1 MPLFWTMGHAGR
13 KIKALPPCKEVNPP
27 VLEKD
32 FPLLLH
38 VDTEG
43 IRGAPALRKR
53 PLKLD
58 KW

>member
-1 MPLFWTMGHAGR
+1 MGHAGR

-43 IRGAPALRKR
+43 IRGALALRKR